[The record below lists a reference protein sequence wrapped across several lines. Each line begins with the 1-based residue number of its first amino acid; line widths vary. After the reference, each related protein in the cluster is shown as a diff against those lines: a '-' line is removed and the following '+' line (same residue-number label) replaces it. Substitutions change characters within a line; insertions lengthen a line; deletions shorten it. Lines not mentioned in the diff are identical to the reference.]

1 MLNVANVPLHH
12 HQNSTHQSSNL
23 DVGGVDLHH
32 HLHLNHNRNNK
43 SSSSLSQK
51 ASYTTSASSSP
62 LVLRVSKTAPN
73 SKSSSSTSLA
83 SSSTNNTQ
91 QTQTPGTPSR
101 IPVYSQNRNGSQQQ
115 QQGRSRLNSLSDT
128 LKHYHQLHHQLLQQQ
143 HHLQHQQPLNQ
154 STKHS
159 LSAHQLSDL
168 PEDVKLMHIV
178 HCHCSHNLN
187 SASMPRSK
195 THDFTANGLRKGANS
210 SSVPSSSSTPGTST
224 PKGRKQSNASNAAS
238 RYEEYLPLCEM
249 QKGLEKGE
257 IVEGILR
264 INPKNYNDAY
274 ISAPDGGLDIFI
286 GGLYDRNRALNGDL
300 VAVKL
305 NDVDKWTLFP
315 SSINAHWDE
324 WKADF
329 EKVLAKEEEEEGKAG
344 GLQKDIILSQ
354 ARLNQLLNSA
364 DLKKQ
369 GTHRRRSE
377 RTLAVEFPQ
386 VPLALYR
393 LDLATLHRQL
403 PAISG
408 QFIQKSG
415 KVVALSQANH
425 SRVVGGTIALQQ
437 GNIQKAKL
445 MSSDSRVP
453 HVMLPYS
460 SLPRDFVRS
469 YAQLKENL
477 FLVEITEWKESSLFP
492 HGRILQTL
500 GTVGDLESE
509 MEVLLRSNDIDTADF
524 AEEALAEYDLF
535 SVDGWKIPEEE
546 LSYRRD
552 FRQQCVFTIDPQSA
566 RDLDDAISLVK
577 LSTGA
582 TEKESVYELGVH
594 IADVSYF
601 IRERTLLDG
610 IAKERATSV
619 YLPSRVIPM
628 LPHLFCQQLCS
639 LNPGEDKLT
648 FSVVFKMTGDGQL
661 LQGEE
666 GRPWIGRTVINSC
679 AKLSYEHA
687 QAMIEVPAVEELISS
702 PEKAE
707 AFPAIHGHWP
717 LTLLA
722 TQTGSLRLD
731 KTRIGFLLDETTGLP
746 VSFAKQ
752 ELKDSNRLIEEL
764 MLAANRAVAER
775 LHEVFAR
782 SGRAFLRG
790 HPPPNA
796 NSMNQFAAFAASTG
810 FAADFDTSS
819 SGAIYRSLEKLQ
831 HTVSSSAGVDA
842 ATSTANFRLF
852 SLHLIKSMKLAVYQ
866 TVGDGDKPASYHHYA
881 LNFPKYTHF
890 TSPIRRYAD
899 VIVHRLL
906 CEALGYDHSHCS
918 SADATELRRIAA
930 NCNARKQAAFIVSEK
945 ANELYLKK
953 YIASIESLTTPAV
966 VCAVYDHSFD
976 VLVLQFDIVVRVYLD
991 RLPLERFELLKEDSG
1006 DARLLLQWSPKV
1018 AGEGQG
1024 VMGSSAQE
1032 EVLSLKQTIVSLQQL
1047 DVKIS
1052 VDKKFMFH
1060 VLIAHP
1066 NGDFVSS
1073 DLVSSGAAPL
1083 SGSGKKKELA
1093 GNSKPRN
1100 SASESSTNGE
1110 VVAEVVAEI
1119 Q

>member
-1 MLNVANVPLHH
+1 
-12 HQNSTHQSSNL
+12 
-23 DVGGVDLHH
+23 
-32 HLHLNHNRNNK
+32 
-43 SSSSLSQK
+43 
-51 ASYTTSASSSP
+51 
-62 LVLRVSKTAPN
+62 
-73 SKSSSSTSLA
+73 
-83 SSSTNNTQ
+83 
-91 QTQTPGTPSR
+91 
-101 IPVYSQNRNGSQQQ
+101 
-115 QQGRSRLNSLSDT
+115 
-128 LKHYHQLHHQLLQQQ
+128 
-143 HHLQHQQPLNQ
+143 
-154 STKHS
+154 
-159 LSAHQLSDL
+159 
-168 PEDVKLMHIV
+168 
-178 HCHCSHNLN
+178 
-187 SASMPRSK
+187 
-195 THDFTANGLRKGANS
+195 
-210 SSVPSSSSTPGTST
+210 
-224 PKGRKQSNASNAAS
+224 
-238 RYEEYLPLCEM
+238 M
-249 QKGLEKGE
+249 Q
-257 IVEGILR
+257 
-264 INPKNYNDAY
+264 
-274 ISAPDGGLDIFI
+274 
-286 GGLYDRNRALNGDL
+286 
-300 VAVKL
+300 
-305 NDVDKWTLFP
+305 LFP

-329 EKVLAKEEEEEGKAG
+329 EKVLAKEEEEEEGKAG

-364 DLKKQ
+364 DLKKVAIASKALKNGQ
-369 GTHRRRSE
+369 NVSTIASAPAGLTAADLE
-377 RTLAVEFPQ
+377 RTLSVEFPQ

-546 LSYRRD
+546 LKYRRD

-722 TQTGSLRLD
+722 TQVKTLHSIASRIRKRRFETGSLRLD

-1006 DARLLLQWSPKV
+1006 DARLLLQWSPNV
-1018 AGEGQG
+1018 TSEGQG
-1024 VMGSSAQE
+1024 VMGSNVEE

-1060 VLIAHP
+1060 VSLFGGCLLFSLLTFCFFYLGAHCSP
-1066 NGDFVSS
+1066 QRRLCLLRFGVQRSCSS
-1073 DLVSSGAAPL
+1073 FGLRQKEGAGREQQAAKFGQRELFYQRRSG
-1083 SGSGKKKELA
+1083 
-1093 GNSKPRN
+1093 
-1100 SASESSTNGE
+1100 
-1110 VVAEVVAEI
+1110 